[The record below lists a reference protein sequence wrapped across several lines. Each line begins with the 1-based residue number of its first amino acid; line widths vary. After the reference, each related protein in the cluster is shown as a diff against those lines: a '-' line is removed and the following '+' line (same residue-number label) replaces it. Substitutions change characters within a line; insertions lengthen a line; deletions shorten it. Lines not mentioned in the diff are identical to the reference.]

1 MVQPQ
6 SLAESRGHAVSMR
19 NTALP
24 HVNRPDRGTAYCLED
39 QVGFLLRKAQQRAT
53 EQFNA
58 VMGSFCV
65 TPTQFA
71 AMAKLD
77 DLGPTS
83 QNLLGRMTAMD
94 PATIFSVVG
103 RLAKR
108 GWVTLLPDAKDA
120 RLVNVA
126 LTADGAAAVAAMKSV
141 AGDVSRQTLAP
152 LSEAEAADFLA
163 MIAKLG

>member
-1 MVQPQ
+1 
-6 SLAESRGHAVSMR
+6 MR

-24 HVNRPDRGTAYCLED
+24 NVNRPDRGTAYRLED

-71 AMAKLD
+71 TMAKLD

>member
-1 MVQPQ
+1 MSTSGIAHP
-6 SLAESRGHAVSMR
+6 
-19 NTALP
+19 
-24 HVNRPDRGTAYCLED
+24 RPKPTDAGADYRLED

-58 VMGSFCV
+58 VMGGFGV

-71 AMAKLD
+71 AMVRLH

-83 QNLLGRMTAMD
+83 QNLLGRLTAMD
-94 PATIFSVVG
+94 PATILSVVG
-103 RLAKR
+103 RLARR
-108 GWVTLLPDAKDA
+108 GWVTLLPDARDA

-126 LTADGAAAVAAMKSV
+126 LTPDGTAAVAAMKTV
-141 AGDVSRQTLAP
+141 AGEVSRQTLAP
-152 LSEAEAADFLA
+152 LSEAEATDFLA

>member
-1 MVQPQ
+1 M
-6 SLAESRGHAVSMR
+6 SLKKLARDDVIKPGRA
-19 NTALP
+19 
-24 HVNRPDRGTAYCLED
+24 TAYCLED

-53 EQFNA
+53 EHFNT
-58 VMGSFCV
+58 VMAPFAV

-83 QNLLGRMTAMD
+83 QNLLGRLTAMD
-94 PATIFSVVG
+94 PATIFNVVG
-103 RLAKR
+103 RLARR
-108 GWVTLLPDAKDA
+108 GWVSLLPDAKDA

-126 LTADGAAAVAAMKSV
+126 LTPDGSEAIAAMKTM
-141 AGDVSRQTLAP
+141 AGDVSRQTLKS
-152 LSEAEAADFLA
+152 LSEAEAKDFLV